1 MQMGDLKQFAIS
13 LGELN
18 YLLCLT
24 LQGNYIDDEMVTWL
38 VSGLIC
44 NHTLRSLDLSN
55 NKISD
60 KG

>member
-1 MQMGDLKQFAIS
+1 MQMSDLKTFSIS

-18 YLLCLT
+18 YLLNLT
-24 LQGNYIDDEMVTWL
+24 LQGNLIDDEMCTWL

-55 NKISD
+55 NRISN